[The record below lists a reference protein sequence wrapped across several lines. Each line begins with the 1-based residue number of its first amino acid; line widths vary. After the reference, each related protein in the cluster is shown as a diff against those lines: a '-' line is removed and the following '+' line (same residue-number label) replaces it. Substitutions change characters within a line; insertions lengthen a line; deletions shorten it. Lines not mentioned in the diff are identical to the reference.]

1 MAFRKGDA
9 VTHPAYGR
17 GTVTGLR
24 INGYEVRVGF
34 GSFHLWVPARE
45 LTAAGGGLR
54 IVREEPEGQEAAP
67 PPRPEPG
74 RASFDAILRL
84 LTGEPEKKEPPKA
97 TPGVP
102 AKAEPD
108 RRKSHRPEPK
118 YRPGAKVRPV
128 PDMAALEAFR
138 LGIVP
143 LRHIK
148 EWTVGREQEVAQV
161 RTFLHDPAE
170 GAILVEGA
178 YGAGKSHLLNYLAG
192 EAASEGF
199 AVAMAGF
206 DPSEA
211 TAAFPKK
218 AYRRL
223 VQGFSATVDGH
234 HMDFRGF
241 LVAVAHRP
249 NWREVL
255 GDHWLLGP
263 FLTRLET
270 GKVDEDDWEIVEAR
284 ARGAGDGPTLHDY
297 STCANIYCNLVT
309 ALSRAAAEVLGMSG
323 LAVLLDEAEV
333 ARNVMYR
340 YQALRGV
347 NFFRGL
353 VLSANDDPALLDEER
368 VRENSVTSG
377 SETRLVYSG
386 HNRAAYT
393 TGIPAHLKV
402 AFALTPGSL
411 QDEFRR
417 TRETIQRVS
426 LDVLSMDDLRELFRR
441 ICDCFESVYGV
452 HVGPRERD
460 RLFRLLSTADR
471 VTSTRRF
478 IKGAVETLD
487 YVRFYP
493 EGNVEQVIV
502 EGVG

>member
-34 GSFHLWVPARE
+34 GSFNLWVPARE

-54 IVREEPEGQEAAP
+54 VVRPEGEGEPAAP
-67 PPRPEPG
+67 PALDAR
-74 RASFDAILRL
+74 RASFEAILRM
-84 LTGEPEKKEPPKA
+84 LTGEPEPPKVA
-97 TPGVP
+97 GTPAP
-102 AKAEPD
+102 TPRKERAK
-108 RRKSHRPEPK
+108 PEPK
-118 YRPGAKVRPV
+118 FRPGAKVRPV
-128 PDMAALEAFR
+128 PDAAAIEAFR

-143 LRHIK
+143 LRHIA
-148 EWTVGREQEVAQV
+148 EWTVGREDEVRRMRA
-161 RTFLHDPAE
+161 FLHDAAE

-178 YGAGKSHLLNYLAG
+178 YGAGKSHLLNYLAR
-192 EAASEGF
+192 EAEKEGF

-223 VQGFSATVDGH
+223 LQGFGARVDGH
-234 HMDFRGF
+234 HLDFRGF
-241 LVAVAHRP
+241 LVTVAHRP
-249 NWREVL
+249 NWRDVL

-263 FLTRLET
+263 FLERLET
-270 GKVDEDDWEIVEAR
+270 GHVDEDDWDFVEAR
-284 ARGAGDGPTLHDY
+284 ARGGGDGPTLHDY
-297 STCANIYCNLVT
+297 STCANIYCNLLT
-309 ALSRAAAEVLGMSG
+309 TLGRAATEVLGLSG

-353 VLSANDDPALLDEER
+353 VLAANDDPALLDEER
-368 VRENSVTSG
+368 VRENAVTLG
-377 SETRLVYSG
+377 VETRLVYSG
-386 HNRAAYT
+386 HNRVPYT
-393 TGIPAHLKV
+393 NGIPAHLKV

-417 TRETIQRVS
+417 TRETIQRVE

-441 ICDCFESVYGV
+441 ICDCFGSVYGI
-452 HVGPRERD
+452 HVGARERD

-471 VTSTRRF
+471 VTSTRGF
-478 IKGAVETLD
+478 IKGAVEALD